1 MAYTFAAASSQ
12 YLSATASPLGTG
24 QLADHTLA
32 FWVRA
37 ANAATTTLLAMSR
50 STETTSTNNPAVLVQ
65 INGDYLRYFMRAN
78 SSSTGVGWANLLGT
92 SGAVVFNS
100 TWRHCVCRL
109 SDSATVSTATTY
121 VDGAQ
126 NQSVAYGSATPAT
139 TGLDRFGVCAL
150 VRGNVSSY
158 SSASVA
164 DVGVWNVAL
173 TTDEI
178 ASLARGVTCEQV
190 RPQSLVF
197 YAPLIR
203 NIGDMARSIAL
214 TNNNTATVAD
224 HPRVYA

>member
-1 MAYTFAAASSQ
+1 MAYSFAAASSQ

-24 QLADHTLA
+24 QLADHTIAL
-32 FWVRA
+32 WVRA

-50 STETTSTNNPAVLVQ
+50 STETTSTNNPAILVQ
-65 INGDYLRYFMRAN
+65 INGDYLRYFLRAN

-92 SGAVVFNS
+92 SGAVVFTN

-109 SDSATVSTATTY
+109 SDSTTVSTATTF

-139 TGLDRFGVCAL
+139 TGLDRLGVCAL

-158 SSASVA
+158 SSATIA
-164 DVGVWNVAL
+164 DVGIWSAAL
-173 TTDEI
+173 TASEI
-178 ASLARGVTCEQV
+178 ASLARGVTCDQI

-203 NIGDMARSIAL
+203 NIGDMARNITLS
-214 TNNNTATVAD
+214 NVNTATVAD